1 MKRRA
6 REQGADTKRLGELQ
20 KLAVEEVIS
29 GLDFNPV
36 SLQMAAAQL
45 IAGNHS
51 ISYRKMGLH
60 RMDYGPKGDG
70 TVGVGSLELLG
81 HSKILPRLGEWDHDY
96 ESLNKLKSER
106 VQLSHEDNPM
116 LEDAVKAVKDV
127 RLIVM
132 NPPFT
137 NRVNMGEKFPLEIR
151 KKMRV
156 SVDNLDHTLALC
168 DSEMDGVVDK
178 NSIQP
183 LFIALADRCLDK
195 KNGILAMISPT
206 IMMTAASALKERRL
220 LAKRFQI
227 HTIITSHS
235 TKQINLSQNTSI
247 NESLVIACR
256 CVGERHPTRI
266 VNLDRMPLDDGEAA
280 DLHQSLLG
288 CKNGLISNGWG
299 EVSQWPAHLI
309 EKGDWSA
316 AVWRSPALAVASSKF
331 AHMQGLISLHDQNMI
346 PAATAQILS
355 GTFKVSTSDTHGSF
369 PILKSKG
376 GQAQQRIKAEPDE
389 WWLPKSPAE
398 KDMFSLGHEHPET
411 RKMLKKA
418 GHILITA
425 GQNISS
431 ARLTAVASK
440 AKYVGMGWRPVAA
453 MTVNQA
459 KATAVFL
466 NSTVGRL
473 QIMRWPGKEL
483 QFPGYSAK
491 VLRNIRVPDLS
502 DEHIVEVLSDCWEQT
517 KDMKVPQFREGECE
531 VRRLWDEAVA
541 KALQWDVG
549 QLEELRHLLHKE
561 PFVRGKGYNEY

>member
-96 ESLNKLKSER
+96 DSLNKLKSER
-106 VQLSHEDNPM
+106 VHLSHEDNPM

-137 NRVNMGEKFPLEIR
+137 NRVNMGEKFPPEIR
-151 KKMRV
+151 KKMRL

-183 LFIALADRCLDK
+183 LFIALADRCLNK

-247 NESLVIACR
+247 NESLIFACR
-256 CVGERHPTRI
+256 RVGERHPTRI
-266 VNLDRMPLDDGEAA
+266 INLDRMPLDDGEAA
-280 DLHQSLLG
+280 DLHQSLLD
-288 CKNGLISNGWG
+288 CKNGLIPNGWG

-316 AVWRSPALAVASSKF
+316 AVWRSPRLAKNASKIANMRS
-331 AHMQGLISLHDQNMI
+331 LITLVDQNMTPASTGPILRVRFKASI
-346 PAATAQILS
+346 PEIS
-355 GTFKVSTSDTHGSF
+355 GSF

-376 GQAQQRIKAEPDE
+376 AQGQTQIKAIPDE
-389 WWLPKSPAE
+389 YWIPKKSVVKELFSPE
-398 KDMFSLGHEHPET
+398 HGHPET
-411 RKMLKKA
+411 EKMLQKS
-418 GHILITA
+418 GHLLITA
-425 GQNISS
+425 GQDIST
-431 ARLTAVASK
+431 ARLTAVASEK
-440 AKYVGMGWRPVAA
+440 KYVGNSWMPITNV
-453 MTVNQA
+453 TIEQA
-459 KATAVFL
+459 KALSVFL

-473 QIMRWPGKEL
+473 QIMRSPGKKL

-491 VLRNIRVPDLS
+491 ETANIRVPDLNES
-502 DEHIVEVLSDCWEQT
+502 QIVEVLSDCWEQT

-531 VRRLWDEAVA
+531 LRRLWDEAVA